1 MTANTKTFR
10 ICVLPGDG
18 IGTEIMA
25 PCLAIL
31 DRACQK
37 AGGISLENETWPA
50 GAACYTECGEALPKA
65 TLDAARKA
73 DAILL
78 AAMGDPAIRY
88 ADGTEITPQIEM
100 RFELELYAGVR
111 PVRSIAGVPGPL
123 SDPRAHALDFVLIRE
138 STEGLFASY
147 GKGEVE
153 ADEARDTQVI
163 TRAGSERLFRFAFH
177 LAAQRK
183 AAGAPGLVTCIDKAN
198 VFKSMAFF
206 RDIFEQIATEFPD
219 LDANC
224 AYVDAIALN
233 FVRRP
238 WDFDVLVTENMFG
251 DILSDLGAGLIGG
264 LGMAPSADIG
274 DDHAVFQPCHGSAP
288 DIAGKGLANPAAMI
302 LSGAMMLDW
311 LGHEHGQESAG
322 KAATLI
328 RDAVDAAFAT
338 GLKSVE
344 FGGSDGTER
353 IAEAVMT
360 ALDAAKTPAI
370 AGMA

>member
-1 MTANTKTFR
+1 MTTNNEAFR

-18 IGTEIMA
+18 IGTEIMD

-37 AGGISLENETWPA
+37 VGGISLEYEVCPA
-50 GAACYTECGEALPKA
+50 GALCYTECGEALPKA
-65 TLDAARKA
+65 TLDAARQA

-123 SDPRAHALDFVLIRE
+123 ADPRAHALDYVLIRE

-147 GKGEVE
+147 GKGEVGP
-153 ADEARDTQVI
+153 DEARDTQVI
-163 TRAGSERLFRFAFH
+163 TRKGSERLFRFAFH
-177 LAAQRK
+177 LARQRK

-206 RDIFEQIATEFPD
+206 RDIFERIATEFPD

-224 AYVDAIALN
+224 AYVDAIALD

-238 WDFDVLVTENMFG
+238 WIFDVLVTENMFG

-311 LGHEHGQESAG
+311 LGHEHGRENAG

-344 FGGSDGTER
+344 FGGSDGTAR
-353 IAEAVMT
+353 IAGAVMA
-360 ALDAAKTPAI
+360 ALDAAKTPAVTGL
-370 AGMA
+370 A

>member
-1 MTANTKTFR
+1 MTTSNETFR

-18 IGTEIMA
+18 IGTEIME

-31 DRACQK
+31 NRACQRV
-37 AGGISLENETWPA
+37 GGVALQNEILPA
-50 GAACYTECGEALPKA
+50 GATCYAECGEALPKA

-88 ADGTEITPQIEM
+88 ADGTEITPQIEL
-100 RFELELYAGVR
+100 RFLLGLYAGVR
-111 PVRSIAGVPGPL
+111 PVRSVAGVPGPL
-123 SDPRAHALDFVLIRE
+123 ADPRAHALDFVLIRE

-163 TRAGSERLFRFAFH
+163 TRKGSERLFRFAFH
-177 LAAQRK
+177 LARQRK
-183 AAGAPGLVTCIDKAN
+183 AAGAPGRLTCIDKAN

-206 RDIFEQIATEFPD
+206 RDIFEQIAPDFPD
-219 LDANC
+219 IDARS
-224 AYVDAIALN
+224 AYVDAIALD

-311 LGHEHGQESAG
+311 LGHEHGRDSATR
-322 KAATLI
+322 AAALV
-328 RDAVDAAFAT
+328 RDAVDDAFST
-338 GLKSVE
+338 GLRSVE
-344 FGGSDGTER
+344 FGGSDGTQR
-353 IAEAVMT
+353 IADVVMA
-360 ALDAAKTPAI
+360 ALDEAEPPAA

>member
-1 MTANTKTFR
+1 MTTDNETFR

-18 IGTEIMA
+18 IGTEIMD

-31 DRACQK
+31 DRACRK
-37 AGGISLENETWPA
+37 VGGVVLENEVLPA
-50 GAACYTECGEALPKA
+50 GATCYAECGEALPKA
-65 TLDAARKA
+65 TLDAARQA

-88 ADGTEITPQIEM
+88 ANGTEITPQIEL
-100 RFELELYAGVR
+100 RFILQLYAGVR

-123 SDPRAHALDFVLIRE
+123 SDPRAQALDFVLIRE

-147 GKGEVE
+147 GKGEVDE
-153 ADEARDTQVI
+153 DEARDTQVI

-177 LAAQRK
+177 LARQRK
-183 AAGAPGLVTCIDKAN
+183 ANGGPGKVTCIDKAN
-198 VFKSMAFF
+198 VFASMAFF
-206 RDIFEQIATEFPD
+206 RDIFQQTARDFPD
-219 LDANC
+219 IGATS
-224 AYVDAIALN
+224 AYVDAIALD

-238 WDFDVLVTENMFG
+238 WIFDVLVTENMFG

-311 LGHEHGQESAG
+311 LGHEHGAESAG
-322 KAATLI
+322 KAAALI
-328 RDAVDAAFAT
+328 RDAVDAAFST

-353 IAEAVMT
+353 IADAVMS
-360 ALDAAKTPAI
+360 ALD
-370 AGMA
+370 